1 MFHFVVSKLCDE
13 QKVQPIL
20 LMIIGYAMQ
29 ILFYDLIGI
38 FICPSLKGW
47 EVDDNFIF
55 TSKVQ
60 KTIFRI
66 YIQIQVH
73 NKKMIFLRRA

>member
-1 MFHFVVSKLCDE
+1 MLHFVVSKLCDE

-29 ILFYDLIGI
+29 ILFYDLIDI
-38 FICPSLKGW
+38 FICPSLQGW

-55 TSKVQ
+55 TSKSS
-60 KTIFRI
+60 KNNF
-66 YIQIQVH
+66 
-73 NKKMIFLRRA
+73 